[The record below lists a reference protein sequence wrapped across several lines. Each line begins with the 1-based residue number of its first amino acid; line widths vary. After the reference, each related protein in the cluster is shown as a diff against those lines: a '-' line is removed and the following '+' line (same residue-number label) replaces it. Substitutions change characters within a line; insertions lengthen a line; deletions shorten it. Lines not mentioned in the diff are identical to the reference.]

1 MFLYDVNLQN
11 LTTKE
16 SRRNFLDLLNI
27 LNESDINLVP
37 FHRQDIKLNN
47 LVKIWPRKK
56 VDRFQKVF
64 KSRNWNDFLL
74 LCLLSF
80 AGSLRCCEKLLL
92 FLKLSW
98 FGSLFTVWPK
108 APIPFA
114 QLVKKSPKSYWI
126 WLLLTTNYGKYIDM
140 IKILSRRMFQNN

>member
-16 SRRNFLDLLNI
+16 SRRNFLNLLNI
-27 LNESDINLVP
+27 FNESDINLVP

-108 APIPFA
+108 PPIPFA
-114 QLVKKSPKSYWI
+114 QLVKKVAQI
-126 WLLLTTNYGKYIDM
+126 LLNLVTTNHKLWQIHWYDEDF
-140 IKILSRRMFQNN
+140 IKKNVSE

>member
-98 FGSLFTVWPK
+98 FVVYSVTKSTNSICPTCKKV
-108 APIPFA
+108 A
-114 QLVKKSPKSYWI
+114 QILLNLV
-126 WLLLTTNYGKYIDM
+126 TTNHKLWQIHWYDKDF
-140 IKILSRRMFQNN
+140 IKKNVSE

>member
-64 KSRNWNDFLL
+64 KSRKWNDFLL
-74 LCLLSF
+74 LSSFFRWLASLLRKV
-80 AGSLRCCEKLLL
+80 ASL
-92 FLKLSW
+92 SQ
-98 FGSLFTVWPK
+98 T
-108 APIPFA
+108 
-114 QLVKKSPKSYWI
+114 QLVWFVVYSVTKSTNSICPTCKKVAQI
-126 WLLLTTNYGKYIDM
+126 LLNLVTTNHKLWQIHWYDKDF
-140 IKILSRRMFQNN
+140 IKKNVSE

>member
-16 SRRNFLDLLNI
+16 SRRNFLNLLNI
-27 LNESDINLVP
+27 FNESDINLVP

-64 KSRNWNDFLL
+64 KSRKWNDFLL

-98 FGSLFTVWPK
+98 FVVYSVTKSTNSICPTC
-108 APIPFA
+108 
-114 QLVKKSPKSYWI
+114 KKSRPNPIEFGY
-126 WLLLTTNYGKYIDM
+126 Y
-140 IKILSRRMFQNN
+140 